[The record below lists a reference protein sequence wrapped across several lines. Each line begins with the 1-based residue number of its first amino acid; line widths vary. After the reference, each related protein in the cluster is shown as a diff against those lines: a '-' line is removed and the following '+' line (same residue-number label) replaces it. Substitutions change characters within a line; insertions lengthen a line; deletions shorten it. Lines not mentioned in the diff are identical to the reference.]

1 MSLNRF
7 PKLEFSYDKNL
18 HKKVSAEFY
27 TLVPRGE
34 RAWLWFTYTGGK
46 NACFIVRGK
55 EVTLYT
61 ACFADALSLGTI
73 LSGTVFNHAGRT
85 HFAAHDMVH
94 YEGYDVTD
102 RPFEKRLTLM
112 ATMFQ
117 TQLKKSPLCQKLII
131 GVPVMTTS
139 FNEAQRQS
147 ETVPY
152 PVYGIRH
159 LTKDGNSKG
168 ILPIRVKVSREGVFQ
183 VQADLKSDV
192 YHLHFMGDRGNPLTA
207 AVPSYKRSVAL
218 NSIFRDI
225 KENRN
230 LDALEES
237 DDEAEFEDVREEKH
251 VNLKKMVPMRCI
263 FHKRFQKWEPVEIVK
278 GHRVKLMTAAELS

>member
-1 MSLNRF
+1 MSLKRF
-7 PKLEFSYDKNL
+7 PKLEPSYDKML
-18 HKKVSAEFY
+18 HKNVSAELY
-27 TLVPRGE
+27 SLVPRGE

-55 EVTLYT
+55 EVTLYA

-73 LSGTVFNHAGRT
+73 LSGTVFKHAGRI
-85 HFAAHDMVH
+85 HFAAHDMAH
-94 YEGYDVTD
+94 YEGYEVSE
-102 RPFEKRLTLM
+102 RPFEERLTLM

-117 TQLKKSPLCQKLII
+117 TQLKKSPLFRNLMI
-131 GVPVMTTS
+131 GVSVFTTTFS
-139 FNEAQRQS
+139 EAQRQS

-159 LTKDGNSKG
+159 LTKDGTSKG
-168 ILPIRVKVSREGVFQ
+168 VLPVRMKVAREGVFQ
-183 VQADLKSDV
+183 IQADLNSDV
-192 YHLHFMGDRGNPLTA
+192 YHLHFIGDCGNPLTA

-237 DDEAEFEDVREEKH
+237 DDEAEFEDVRKEKH

-278 GHRVKLMTAAELS
+278 GHRTKLMTAAELS